1 MLTQPDIERM
11 REISRSLALLDKELG
26 IISEQIAGQ
35 LYGVGQKLEDI
46 YDTTRVFLDDIEYRE
61 ESKEIK

>member
-11 REISRSLALLDKELG
+11 REISRSLALLDNELG
-26 IISEQIAGQ
+26 SISEKIAEQ
-35 LYGVGQKLEDI
+35 LYAVGRKLEDI
-46 YDTTRVFLDDIEYRE
+46 YDTTRVFLDEIEYRE